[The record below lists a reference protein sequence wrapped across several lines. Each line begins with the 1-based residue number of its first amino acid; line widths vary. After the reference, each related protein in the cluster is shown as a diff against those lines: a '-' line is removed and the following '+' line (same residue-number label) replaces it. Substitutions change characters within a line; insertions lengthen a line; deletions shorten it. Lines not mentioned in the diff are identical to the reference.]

1 MSTTQSPIVYAPGIG
16 PDRAALLAEEF
27 GIRTMAQFMEHYPF
41 RYVDKSQFHTIRTLN
56 AHSGDVQIKGQITK
70 IEELGAPRQRR
81 LVATFTDGEGF
92 IELVWFKGAKWVRKS
107 LKLNTP
113 MVVYGKVNDFNG
125 KKSLPHPELYAP
137 TDAEE
142 SAVEP
147 VYSTTE
153 KLTKRGLNSKGIAKV
168 MKAVLKAELAQVEE
182 PFSEAFR
189 TKNQLVSKVQ
199 ALTWIHFPPSAKH
212 LEAAKNR
219 IKFEEFFF
227 LQLTQQ
233 RNKLRQ
239 KTAIKGYTFE
249 EVGAVFLSFYN
260 HHLPF
265 ELTNAQKRVVKEI
278 RGDVRTGAQM
288 NRLVQGDVGSGKTI
302 VALLAML
309 LAIDNGYQAA
319 LMAPTEILATQHYN
333 GLRELCEPAG
343 ITVELLTGSTPAAKR
358 AELHNALQ
366 EGRLQIL
373 IGTHALIEPTVKFA
387 NLGLAV
393 IDEQHRFGVAQ
404 RAKLWKKNEHPP
416 HVLVMTATPIPRTL
430 AMSVYGDLDISVIDE
445 LPPGRK
451 PVKTLH
457 LFDKNRLKLNGF
469 MQREIAA
476 GRQVYVVFPLI
487 EESEKLD
494 LKNLEVGYDQL
505 LRDFPRPQ
513 YQIAVVHGRM
523 TAAEKEGEMQRF
535 AKGKANIMVATTV
548 IEVGV
553 NVPNASVM
561 VIENAERF
569 GLSQLHQLRGRVGRG
584 SDESYCILVSSFK
597 LSADA
602 KTRLETMVRTT
613 DGFEIAEVDMQ
624 LRGPGDLMGTR
635 QSGQLQ
641 FKLASLLNDGAILA
655 WTKGVVEQLLLDDA
669 QLNHPDHQGIKSRW
683 IELYKDQ
690 WGWNRIS

>member
-125 KKSLPHPELYAP
+125 KKSLHHPELYAP

-142 SAVEP
+142 SAVGP

-358 AELHNALQ
+358 AELHTALQ

-494 LKNLEVGYDQL
+494 LKNLEVGYEQL